1 MLITESSDP
10 ARCPQAGQYS
20 PMKVRPQLA
29 QVSGTAGGCA
39 EAEAS
44 ELVVPVLESSSGV
57 EDMRIASLQLVQ

>member
-44 ELVVPVLESSSGV
+44 ESVAPVLESSSGA
-57 EDMRIASLQLVQ
+57 EDMRIGPLRHVQ